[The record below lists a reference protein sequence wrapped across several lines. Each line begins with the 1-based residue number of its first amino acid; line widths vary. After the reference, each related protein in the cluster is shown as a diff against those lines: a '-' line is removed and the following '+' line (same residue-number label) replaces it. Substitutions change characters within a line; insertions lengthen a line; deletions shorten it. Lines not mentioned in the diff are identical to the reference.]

1 MLFSLPRKNNN
12 KVRTIIYLHYLILF
26 TYLPKWLTT
35 ETVDGEQMSLFEG
48 HEALAETDK
57 MDAAPRGNGRA
68 RVGN

>member
-1 MLFSLPRKNNN
+1 MYVCFFISVVCNYLRLPS
-12 KVRTIIYLHYLILF
+12 VLWTH
-26 TYLPKWLTT
+26 LPKWLTT